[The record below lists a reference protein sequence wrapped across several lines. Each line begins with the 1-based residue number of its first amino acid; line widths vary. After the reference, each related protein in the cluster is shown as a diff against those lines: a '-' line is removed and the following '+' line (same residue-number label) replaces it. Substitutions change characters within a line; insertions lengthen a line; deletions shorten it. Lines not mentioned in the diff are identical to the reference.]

1 MVILLAI
8 THVMK
13 KHIRNP
19 RDTITTE
26 RVAIVVMA
34 LVRHPGRV
42 YTTAEI
48 AELVQM
54 THGGAWMMMTKIS
67 RVVPVAQSQGGWML
81 LTD

>member
-1 MVILLAI
+1 MP
-8 THVMK
+8 K
-13 KHIRNP
+13 KRIRHH

-34 LVRHPGRV
+34 LVQHPGRV

-48 AELVQM
+48 AKLAQM

-67 RVVPVAQSQGGWML
+67 RVVPIGQTATGWVL
-81 LTD
+81 ID

>member
-1 MVILLAI
+1 MS
-8 THVMK
+8 K
-13 KHIRNP
+13 KRIRHH

-48 AELVQM
+48 AELAQM

-67 RVVPVAQSQGGWML
+67 RVVPIGQTTTGWVL
-81 LTD
+81 LD

>member
-1 MVILLAI
+1 MP
-8 THVMK
+8 K
-13 KHIRNP
+13 KRIRHH

-48 AELVQM
+48 AKLAQM

-67 RVVPVAQSQGGWML
+67 RVVPIGQTATGWVL
-81 LTD
+81 IG

>member
-1 MVILLAI
+1 MP
-8 THVMK
+8 K
-13 KHIRNP
+13 KRIRHH

-48 AELVQM
+48 AELAQM

-67 RVVPVAQSQGGWML
+67 RVVPIGQTATGCIL
-81 LTD
+81 ID

>member
-1 MVILLAI
+1 MP
-8 THVMK
+8 K
-13 KHIRNP
+13 KRIRHH

-48 AELVQM
+48 AELAQM
-54 THGGAWMMMTKIS
+54 THGGAWRMMTKIS
-67 RVVPVAQSQGGWML
+67 RVLPIGQTATGWVL
-81 LTD
+81 ID